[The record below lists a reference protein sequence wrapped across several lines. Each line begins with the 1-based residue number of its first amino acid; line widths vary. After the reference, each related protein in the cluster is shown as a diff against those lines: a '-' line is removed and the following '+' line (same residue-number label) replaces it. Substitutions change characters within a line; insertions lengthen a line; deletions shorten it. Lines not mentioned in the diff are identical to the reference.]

1 MNNKV
6 IVLFSAFS
14 FMLFSSC
21 DNDRGDSYEEQI
33 VLSNVNTTAFSATVT
48 SGCFTDLSV
57 NDLLSGTCGLL
68 LTDNNNDAETIFD
81 SWLSGND
88 NPSSCIIINKSK
100 KQSDGTVTV
109 TALELSPETSYSY
122 CLFFKSKNGKTRKLG
137 GSGSFKTTKFDPDI
151 SLCEVKN
158 IRYFDATLAGVI
170 KGVTDDLA
178 LCDVGII
185 LADNQDNL
193 ILDNK
198 VNKKDADEGSSFDLM
213 FKDLHPDTKYFCRI
227 FVYPRHIGKAY
238 YGDINAITTKS
249 LEEMAVDLGLSV
261 KWANCDLG
269 EQEFSLDGG
278 DLYIWGYTSPS
289 PKGITL
295 QEYKFWDSE
304 SESYIDI
311 GQEISGTQ
319 YDPVH
324 VQYGGKW
331 RMPTKADVEELLEC
345 SMSKHFDKENENL
358 LLSFTVSGKNGNSIE
373 FKGNTGYLTG
383 TLAFTDNS
391 LSNNNLLPL
400 ILMDNNLVLPPSL
413 TTRGTRI
420 GRYHVRPVWDPSI

>member
-6 IVLFSAFS
+6 IYFLSVFSVI
-14 FMLFSSC
+14 LFSSC
-21 DNDRGDSYEEQI
+21 NDDRGDSSEKQI
-33 VLSNVNTTAFSATVT
+33 VYSNINTTAFSATVT
-48 SGCFTDLSV
+48 SGCFTDVSV

-68 LTDNNNDAETIFD
+68 LTDKSNSEMIFD

-100 KQSDGTVTV
+100 KQSDGTVAV
-109 TALELSPETSYSY
+109 TASELTPETAYSY

-137 GSGSFKTTKFDPDI
+137 SSGLFKTTKFVPEI
-151 SLCEVKN
+151 SLCEVEK
-158 IRYFDATLAGVI
+158 IRYFDAII
-170 KGVTDDLA
+170 KGDIKASSEDMA
-178 LCDVGII
+178 LCDIGII

-193 ILDNK
+193 VLNNSS
-198 VNKKDADEGSSFDLM
+198 VNIKNADEGSSFDLF
-213 FKDLHPDTKYFCRI
+213 FKDLLPDTQYYCRI
-227 FVYPRHIGKAY
+227 FITPRHIGKTY
-238 YGDINAITTKS
+238 YGDINTITTKS
-249 LEEMAVDLGLSV
+249 LDEMAVDLGLSV

-278 DLYIWGYTSPS
+278 DLYIWGYVNPS
-289 PKGITL
+289 PKSITL
-295 QEYKFWDSE
+295 QEYKYWDSE
-304 SESYIDI
+304 NESYIDI

-324 VQYGGKW
+324 AQYGGKW
-331 RMPTKADVEELLEC
+331 RMPTKADVEELLKC
-345 SMSKHFDKENENL
+345 SMSKHFDKENENV

-400 ILMDNNLVLPPSL
+400 ILIDNNLVLPPSL
-413 TTRGTRI
+413 TTMFTRI